1 MDVGAEKDRD
11 YHKTDLHTASARGYV
26 KRVRLLLD
34 QGADVNKFEWP
45 VSG

>member
-1 MDVGAEKDRD
+1 MDDGAEGDPE
-11 YHKTDLHTASARGYV
+11 YHNTDLPTACARGYV